1 MAKSNE
7 LIEGQNIELTSGI
20 SDVKLTF
27 NQNRSFELKI
37 GRQYFPFQPYE
48 SQVFTGTILQHK
60 DFTEEIK
67 KFFTI
72 EILN

>member
-1 MAKSNE
+1 MAKGE
-7 LIEGQNIELTSGI
+7 QTEGQNIELTPEVPN
-20 SDVKLTF
+20 VKLTF

-37 GRQYFPFQPYE
+37 GRQYFPFKPYQ
-48 SQVFTGTILQHK
+48 SQIFTGTILQHK

-67 KFFTI
+67 RFFTI